1 MPGRETDDS
10 HATRLPTPRGAQA
23 PSPQPPFP
31 RWVFS
36 DAISSRGTG
45 DGVGWDSPR
54 ATDPLRKEPG
64 SVCVP
69 QSQTETGPLSA
80 HQAGRSTP
88 WAGGAR
94 AQSRESVLLWRRPL
108 WLGALCTDTGGP
120 ETPTERWSSSGLWRD
135 ARQTELL
142 SRLRHLE
149 VLHPNSCGF
158 LNCSLE
164 LIIGATLQFAL
175 RLKRENG
182 GRHVPDPLSVGQ
194 ELG

>member
-10 HATRLPTPRGAQA
+10 HTTRLPTPRGAQA

-36 DAISSRGTG
+36 DTISSRGTG
-45 DGVGWDSPR
+45 DGVGGGDSPR

-94 AQSRESVLLWRRPL
+94 AQSAESVLLWRRPL
-108 WLGALCTDTGGP
+108 SGWVRSAQTQVAPRRRPNDGAAQAFGV
-120 ETPTERWSSSGLWRD
+120 TPGRPSSCPGSATWKSYTLI
-135 ARQTELL
+135 L
-142 SRLRHLE
+142 
-149 VLHPNSCGF
+149 VV
-158 LNCSLE
+158 SL
-164 LIIGATLQFAL
+164 TV
-175 RLKRENG
+175 
-182 GRHVPDPLSVGQ
+182 H
-194 ELG
+194 